1 MAAETEAGANAQQ
14 AGAGASTDTGHSH
27 RQDIG
32 TDEQK
37 AANVVSFAESLNSQR
52 LSMLSDQQ
60 KFTNQVFQ
68 SSLTTM
74 DMTAKQT
81 LKAFEIATD
90 RQWNVDE
97 VAGLVAKLP
106 TDLQG
111 LSTIM
116 TQAVAAIVARINE
129 KTA

>member
-1 MAAETEAGANAQQ
+1 MVDNASAGADAQ
-14 AGAGASTDTGHSH
+14 AGGSSANTNTGTSH

-37 AANVVSFAESLNSQR
+37 AANVVGFAEALNSQR
-52 LSMLSDQQ
+52 LAMLSDAQ

-81 LKAFEIATD
+81 LKAQDLALD
-90 RQWNVDE
+90 RQWNNDE
-97 VAGLVAKLP
+97 VAALTAKLP

-111 LSTIM
+111 LSVLLTK
-116 TQAVAAIVARINE
+116 AVADAVNAI
-129 KTA
+129 KK

>member
-1 MAAETEAGANAQQ
+1 MAETDSGANAQQ
-14 AGAGASTDTGHSH
+14 SGAGANTDTGHSH

-37 AANVVSFAESLNSQR
+37 AADVISFS
-52 LSMLSDQQ
+52 SMINAHQLKILADAQNFS
-60 KFTNQVFQ
+60 NQVFN

-74 DMTAKQT
+74 DMNAKQT
-81 LKAFEIATD
+81 LKAFEIASD

-111 LSTIM
+111 LSTILS
-116 TQAVAAIVARINE
+116 QVVAGMVE
-129 KTA
+129 KVSNP

>member
-1 MAAETEAGANAQQ
+1 MADTDSGANAQQ
-14 AGAGASTDTGHSH
+14 SGAGANVDTGHSH
-27 RQDIG
+27 KQDIG

-37 AANVVSFAESLNSQR
+37 AANVVGFAESLNSQR

-81 LKAFEIATD
+81 LKAYELSLD
-90 RQWNVDE
+90 RQWNNDE
-97 VAGLVAKLP
+97 VAALTAKLP

-111 LSTIM
+111 LSVLLTK
-116 TQAVAAIVARINE
+116 AVADAVNSV
-129 KTA
+129 KT